1 MSDLQELT
9 RQHRRAL
16 HTAPEVGLDLPRTQ
30 ETVLRGLEGLPL
42 EITLGGTSSAVTA
55 VLRGGRPGPTVLLR
69 ADMDAL
75 PVTEQTG
82 LAFASANGAMHACGH
97 DLHTAML
104 LGAAQL
110 LSDRRADLAGDV
122 VLAFQPGEEGHDGM
136 AHMLAEG
143 LLDASGSR
151 PVAAYALHVISSLL
165 PSGLVASRPG
175 PLLAAADVLEVTVTG
190 PGGHG
195 STPHLTRDP
204 VQALA
209 AMVTALQVAVTREFD
224 VFDPAVVTVGE
235 LHAGTA
241 DNVIPPTAS
250 LRATVRSFSPAV
262 QEKLSVVLPRVCR
275 GIAGAHGVEIDVV
288 YRTEFP
294 VTVNDQTEAEWAL
307 EHAREQIG
315 AERVLVMPNPSTGSE
330 DFSRVL
336 QAVPGAMLF
345 LGATPPDRDP
355 ATAPYNHS
363 PTADFDEAVLQVG
376 ARLYAGLA
384 EQRLAA
390 TEQDRAPTLQQ

>member
-9 RQHRRAL
+9 RTHRRAL
-16 HTAPEVGLDLPRTQ
+16 HAAPEVGLDLPRTQ
-30 ETVLRGLEGLPL
+30 ETVLRGLDGLPL
-42 EITLGGTSSAVTA
+42 EISVGGTSRSVTA
-55 VLRGGRPGPTVLLR
+55 VLRGGKPGPTVLLR

-75 PVTEQTG
+75 PVAEQTG
-82 LAFASANGAMHACGH
+82 LGFASTNGAMHACGH

-110 LSDRRADLAGDV
+110 LSDRRSALAGDV

-143 LLDASGSR
+143 LLDASGSK
-151 PVAAYALHVISSLL
+151 PVAAYALHVIASLL
-165 PSGLVASRPG
+165 PSGLLASRPG
-175 PLLAAADVLEVTVTG
+175 PLMAAADVLEVTVSG

-195 STPHLTRDP
+195 SQPQLTRDP
-204 VQALA
+204 VQAIA

-250 LRATVRSFSPAV
+250 LKATVRSFSPAA
-262 QEKLSVVLPRVCR
+262 QEKLARVLPRVCR
-275 GIAGAHGVEIDVV
+275 GVALAHDVEVDVV

-294 VTVNDQTEAEWAL
+294 VTVNDATEAEWAL
-307 EHAREQIG
+307 ERARGQIG
-315 AERVLVMPNPSTGSE
+315 AEKVLIMPNPSTGSE

-355 ATAPYNHS
+355 STAPYNHA
-363 PTADFDEAVLQVG
+363 PTADFDESVLETG
-376 ARLYAGLA
+376 ARLYADLA
-384 EQRLAA
+384 EARLAA
-390 TEQDRAPTLQQ
+390 G

>member
-9 RQHRRAL
+9 REHRRAL
-16 HTAPEVGLDLPRTQ
+16 HAAPEVGLDLPRTQ
-30 ETVLRGLEGLPL
+30 ETVLRALDGLPV
-42 EITLGGTSSAVTA
+42 EVSLGGTSRSVTA
-55 VLRGGRPGPTVLLR
+55 VLRGGQPGPTVLLR

-75 PVTEQTG
+75 PVAEQTG
-82 LAFASANGAMHACGH
+82 LDFASTNGAMHACGH

-110 LSDRRADLAGDV
+110 LSDRRSALAGDV

-143 LLDASGSR
+143 LLDASGST
-151 PVAAYALHVISSLL
+151 PVAAYALHVIASLL
-165 PSGLVASRPG
+165 PAGLVASRPG

-195 STPHLTRDP
+195 SQPHLTRDP

-241 DNVIPPTAS
+241 DNVIPPIAS
-250 LRATVRSFSPAV
+250 LKATVRSFSPMA
-262 QEKLSVVLPRVCR
+262 QDKLARVLPRVCR
-275 GIAGAHGVEIDVV
+275 GVALAHDVEVDVV

-294 VTVNDQTEAEWAL
+294 VTVNDATEAEWAL
-307 EHAREQIG
+307 ERARGQIG

-345 LGATPPDRDP
+345 LGATPADRDP
-355 ATAPYNHS
+355 STAPYNHA
-363 PTADFDEAVLQVG
+363 PTADFDESVLETG
-376 ARLYAGLA
+376 AALYADLA
-384 EQRLAA
+384 EARLAA
-390 TEQDRAPTLQQ
+390 G

>member
-9 RQHRRAL
+9 RQYRRAL
-16 HTAPEVGLDLPRTQ
+16 HSSPEVGLDLPLTQ
-30 ETVLRGLEGLPL
+30 DSVLRGLDGLPL
-42 EITLGGTSSAVTA
+42 EISLGTTSSSVTA

-75 PVTEQTG
+75 PVAEQTG
-82 LAFASANGAMHACGH
+82 LDFASDNGAMHACGH
-97 DLHTAML
+97 DLHSAML

-110 LSDRRADLAGDV
+110 LSDRRESLAGDV
-122 VLAFQPGEEGHDGM
+122 VLAFQPGEEGYDGM

-151 PVAAYALHVISSLL
+151 PVAAYALHVIASLL

-209 AMVTALQVAVTREFD
+209 AMVTALQVAATREFD
-224 VFDPAVVTVGE
+224 VFDPVVVTVGE
-235 LHAGTA
+235 MHAGTA
-241 DNVIPPTAS
+241 DNVIPPSAS
-250 LRATVRSFSPAV
+250 LRATVRSFSAAA

-275 GIAGAHGVEIDVV
+275 GVALAHDVEVHVD

-294 VTVNDQTEAEWAL
+294 VTVNDATEAEWAMTQ
-307 EHAREQIG
+307 AREQIG
-315 AERVLVMPNPSTGSE
+315 ADRVLVMPNPSTGSE

-355 ATAPYNHS
+355 STAPYNHA
-363 PTADFDEAVLQVG
+363 PTADFDEAVLEVG

-384 EQRLAA
+384 ENRLAA
-390 TEQDRAPTLQQ
+390 AP